1 LLESDNYGLFH
12 LTSGGEC
19 TWYEFAQAIFALAGV
34 HPEVLPVTSD
44 QFRAK
49 APRPA
54 YSVLDNRQFRAA
66 GFEDMRHWREALA
79 DYVRGREAAGL
90 H

>member
-1 LLESDNYGLFH
+1 MVA
-12 LTSGGEC
+12 GGYSF
-19 TWYEFAQAIFALAGV
+19 WYELAQAGFALAGM
-34 HPEVLPVTSD
+34 HPEVLPLTSD